1 MNSKNIRNRVLS
13 LLSLSLILIL
23 SACGSKASVESTEDA
38 NAIYTAAAETV
49 QAQLTQQAVLNP
61 TATNTPAPT
70 ITLAPI
76 PTLPPVVT
84 QPPVAAQPTT
94 APTTPPV
101 STAPDKYSYIGQNPA
116 DDTQIPANQAFDM
129 VWTVENSGT
138 TTWTKAYSLVF
149 FIGDRLA
156 PSGRSNVYTLK
167 NDVKPGER
175 YDLTVDMV
183 TPPTP
188 GTYTSWWKL
197 KNAEG
202 QNFGDVTIT
211 IKVGAAV
218 VVPTGTPTL
227 MPTP

>member
-1 MNSKNIRNRVLS
+1 MNYKIRRNHVLS
-13 LLSLSLILIL
+13 LLSLSLILVL
-23 SACGSKASVESTEDA
+23 TACGSKTPVEPTADA
-38 NAIYTAAAETV
+38 NAVYTAAAETV
-49 QAQLTQQAVLNP
+49 QAQLTQQAALNP
-61 TATNTPAPT
+61 TATNTPLPT
-70 ITLAPI
+70 NTLAPI
-76 PTLPPVVT
+76 PTLAPVLT
-84 QPPVAAQPTT
+84 QPPATQPTS

-101 STAPDKYSYIGQNPA
+101 SAAPDKYSYIGQNPA

-138 TTWTKAYSLVF
+138 TTWTKDYSLVF
-149 FIGDRLA
+149 FIGDRMA
-156 PSGRSNVYTLK
+156 PAGRPNVYTLK

-211 IKVGAAV
+211 VKVGAAV
-218 VVPTGTPTL
+218 AAPTGTPTFT
-227 MPTP
+227 PTP